1 MTVWIT
7 YRDKTYQVPADLS
20 VRETLL
26 RIGIVP
32 ETVIPTEKG
41 QLVDEETLLVEGQV
55 IKLVPVI
62 SGGAGNLVSG
72 GDKPTN
78 RLVSGS

>member
-7 YRDKTYQVPADLS
+7 YRKKIYEVPSGLS

-26 RIGIVP
+26 RLGIVP
-32 ETVIPTEKG
+32 ENVIPTEKG
-41 QLVDEETLLVEGQV
+41 QLVDEDTLLVEGQV

-62 SGGAGNLVSG
+62 SGGAG
-72 GDKPTN
+72 
-78 RLVSGS
+78 